1 MTLDELK
8 DLIKETYSDDYEVLL
23 FDTPSYADAFMG
35 ISEDKRAVYDYDKM
49 VEYLQREEDMEY
61 DEAAEF
67 VNYNTL
73 RALPYMGSN
82 APIVYYPWEI

>member
-8 DLIKETYSDDYEVLL
+8 DLIKGVYSDDCEVLL
-23 FDTPSYADAFMG
+23 FDTPSYADAFIG
-35 ISEDKRAVYDYDKM
+35 ISTDGRAVYNYDKM
-49 VEYLQREEDMEY
+49 IEFLEKEDSMEY